1 MIARL
6 VSQRALQCV
15 MRQSRSGVRSYHPP
29 TEFKQVTMADM
40 PTFIGPWEE
49 NFNKRQAQFNIHLAV
64 GVTFFVVSFIA
75 AASMGTLDYVDA
87 PPMKN

>member
-29 TEFKQVTMADM
+29 AEFKQVTMADM

-49 NFNKRQAQFNIHLAV
+49 NFNKRQAKFNIHLAV
-64 GVTFFVVSFIA
+64 GVSFFVVSLIA
-75 AASMGTLDYVDA
+75 AASMGTLSYVDA

>member
-49 NFNKRQAQFNIHLAV
+49 HFNKRQAQNNIRLAV
-64 GVTFFVVSFIA
+64 GVTFLVVSFIA
-75 AASMGTLDYVDA
+75 AASLGTLDYVEA

>member
-6 VSQRALQCV
+6 ASQRVLQCV
-15 MRQSRSGVRSYHPP
+15 LRQSRSGARSYHAPS
-29 TEFKQVTMADM
+29 EFKQVTMADL

-49 NFNKRQAQFNIHLAV
+49 NFNKRQAKFNIHLAFGV
-64 GVTFFVVSFIA
+64 GFFLVSLVT
-75 AASMGTLDYVDA
+75 ASSLGTLDYVDA

>member
-15 MRQSRSGVRSYHPP
+15 SRQSRSSVRSYHPP
-29 TEFKQVTMADM
+29 SQYKQVTMADM

-49 NFNKRQAQFNIHLAV
+49 HFSKRQAKFNIHLAV
-64 GVTFFVVSFIA
+64 GVGFFLVSLVTA
-75 AASMGTLDYVDA
+75 KSLGTLDYVDA